1 MNAIQKNYVLM
12 KEFLD
17 YLAHLSEND
26 PYTYENEEA
35 LANISTQ
42 ASELLR
48 EINKNEKSKT

>member
-1 MNAIQKNYVLM
+1 MNTLQKNYVLM

-17 YLAHLSEND
+17 YLANLSEND